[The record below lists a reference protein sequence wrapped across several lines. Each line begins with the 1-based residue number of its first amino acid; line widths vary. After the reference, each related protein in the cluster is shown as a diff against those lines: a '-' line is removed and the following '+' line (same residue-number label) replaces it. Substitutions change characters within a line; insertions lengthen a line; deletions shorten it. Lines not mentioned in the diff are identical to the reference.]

1 MDYCSTCRRHLN
13 GALVCPGC
21 GAYAPDIAPP
31 TADNHTAPPWD
42 TDPAIAGDAPGT
54 PHAAQPEAP
63 DAGHDTPRHSETEL
77 DAGTSEA
84 SSTDAEGVPP
94 AQQGRAARRRQLAR
108 WKKNKRRAAVATAVA
123 IVGGGLSVVA
133 MDRHSTDRAQA
144 ATAPDNHSMGKAQE
158 QVPQP
163 NATPPTSRTDDRP
176 SRTPAEAETPSTDA
190 ARQQPHAAPVSAT
203 PPVARPTLAPP
214 PNAQPA
220 AAAPP
225 LAVTAREPQQQT
237 TARPPAAHDGG
248 GTVAQQ
254 PAAPA
259 SPDDT
264 DTDAGAPETSPAPAS
279 TEPAEVCL
287 LVLCLG

>member
-1 MDYCSTCRRHLN
+1 MDYCSACRRHLN

-31 TADNHTAPPWD
+31 TVDNHAAPPWD
-42 TDPAIAGDAPGT
+42 TDPAIAAGVPGI
-54 PHAAQPEAP
+54 PHATQPAAP

-77 DAGTSEA
+77 DPGTSAA
-84 SSTDAEGVPP
+84 SSADAEGVPP
-94 AQQGRAARRRQLAR
+94 VQQGRAARRRQLAR

-133 MDRHSTDRAQA
+133 MDRHTTDRAQA

-163 NATPPTSRTDDRP
+163 TATPPTSRTDDRP
-176 SRTPAEAETPSTDA
+176 SRAPAEAQAPSADA

-203 PPVARPTLAPP
+203 PPIAGHTFTPP

-225 LAVTAREPQQQT
+225 LAVTARDPQQQT
-237 TARPPAAHDGG
+237 TDQPPTAHDGG
-248 GTVAQQ
+248 GTAAQQ

-259 SPDDT
+259 SPG
-264 DTDAGAPETSPAPAS
+264 DTDAGVPETAPAPAS
-279 TEPAEVCL
+279 TEPAQVCL